1 VENFRSSNAFLV
13 EPPHFNAAL
22 VGMQMTAGVRVGRVA
37 STDVGEPAEAPS
49 GDVGEVVAGPSR
61 DAPTASTSE
70 GVGVVCDVKHPT
82 SASGGADAGGDA
94 RRVTF
99 TSPGEDGVSVHASDQ
114 ELSSDGSSSSDEV
127 SDSADVTVV
136 AAAGAG
142 SPGEAPGRVQR
153 AVEKLEGGV
162 TSETCRVTYRGA
174 GTPATQEPP
183 REAAEGDEAGRSRA
197 RKRPEPGDS
206 RRAASASRT
215 GAKRSRPAEASGA
228 PRTARAASAAP
239 VPAMVAAAPAAVP
252 LSHPFGYGPVVA
264 HQGYGQY
271 VPAFCP
277 PPPYPGSLE
286 IGRAV
291 DGSHGAG
298 GQAVVGGAGAL
309 APDARPDVAPA
320 ADHRGGASAERRRRR
335 RRRNR
340 RSRSPVRPRS
350 RSPRWRNPWRR

>member
-1 VENFRSSNAFLV
+1 MENFRSSNAFLV

-37 STDVGEPAEAPS
+37 STDVGEPAGAPS
-49 GDVGEVVAGPSR
+49 VDVDEVVAGPSR
-61 DAPTASTSE
+61 DAPTASTS
-70 GVGVVCDVKHPT
+70 GGADAVSDARHPAST
-82 SASGGADAGGDA
+82 SGGADAGGDA

-114 ELSSDGSSSSDEV
+114 ELSSDDSSSSDEAP
-127 SDSADVTVV
+127 SDCADGTVV

-153 AVEKLEGGV
+153 AVEKLEGGI

-174 GTPATQEPP
+174 GTPATQEPQ
-183 REAAEGDEAGRSRA
+183 REAAGGDEAGRSRA
-197 RKRPEPGDS
+197 RKRSEPGDS

-228 PRTARAASAAP
+228 PRAARATSAAP
-239 VPAMVAAAPAAVP
+239 APAMVAAAPAPLP

-277 PPPYPGSLE
+277 PPPYPGGLE
-286 IGRAV
+286 VNRAG
-291 DGSHGAG
+291 DSSHGAG
-298 GQAVVGGAGAL
+298 GPVMVGGVSAL
-309 APDARPDVAPA
+309 VPDVRSDVTPA
-320 ADHRGGASAERRRRR
+320 AGR
-335 RRRNR
+335 
-340 RSRSPVRPRS
+340 
-350 RSPRWRNPWRR
+350 